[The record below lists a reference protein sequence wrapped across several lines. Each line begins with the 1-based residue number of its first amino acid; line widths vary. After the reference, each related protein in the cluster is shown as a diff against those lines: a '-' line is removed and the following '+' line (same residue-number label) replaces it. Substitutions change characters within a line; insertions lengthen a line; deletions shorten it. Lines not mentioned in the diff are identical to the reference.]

1 MPHFVV
7 LNGLNDGKSSEYT
20 IQATGD
26 IEMVEGELGG
36 VPVVRDSDAPVE
48 GSRVDGTVWAKAD
61 GFHVYGGIKSIEID
75 SPDNVELHVG
85 QLAGSQNGDSTE
97 ECEME
102 VRAKSVEVLQ
112 GQGFGE
118 GALELEITH
127 NIHGAQSQSEPR
139 TRVPVGSS
147 VNLGTS
153 IDAFKVQRG
162 SSETRKLTTKVTEK
176 EVPGDAL
183 TGQDDFGEDTMD
195 ITLNCDEPQEV
206 SQTVNIGSDRG
217 NPGKVRVNYV
227 IGNLSG

>member
-1 MPHFVV
+1 MSHYVV
-7 LNGLNDGKSSEYT
+7 LNGLSDGKSSDYT

-26 IEMVEGELGG
+26 IEMVDGELGG
-36 VPVVRDSDAPVE
+36 VPVVKDSDAPVQ

-61 GFHVYGGIKSIEID
+61 GFRVYGGIKSIDID
-75 SPDNVELHVG
+75 SPDNVEVHVG
-85 QLAGSQNGDSTE
+85 TLAGSPNGDPTQ

-102 VRAKSVEVLQ
+102 VRAKSVEVLE
-112 GQGFGE
+112 GQGIGE

-153 IDAFKVQRG
+153 IDNFKVRRG
-162 SSETRKLTTKVTEK
+162 SPETRKLTTKVNEK
-176 EVPGDAL
+176 EVTRDVF
-183 TGQDDFGEDTMD
+183 TGQDDYGEDTMD
-195 ITLNCDEPQEV
+195 ITLDCDDPKEV
-206 SQTVNIGSDRG
+206 SQTVNIGSDRD